1 MVALPFSEESIMKR
15 TTLFLIALCLCL
27 AQLSAAQT
35 AKPDFSGKW
44 LAHTICFE
52 NMTPAAPGDCRT
64 IDVDHQEPGLKVGPR
79 NYTTDGKESFNTVEE
94 VEIKSKASWSGTRLI
109 IESKST
115 FAGGTQATKET
126 WELSEDRGELTIT
139 KEFLR
144 ARPSSM
150 KLIYKK
156 Q

>member
-1 MVALPFSEESIMKR
+1 MKR

-44 LAHTICFE
+44 LAHTMRFE
-52 NMTPAAPGDCRT
+52 NMAPVPPSDCRT
-64 IDVDHQEPGLKVGPR
+64 IEVEHQEPRLNVGPR
-79 NYTTDGKESFNTVEE
+79 NYTTDGKESFNTVEG

-115 FAGGTQATKET
+115 FAGGAQETKEI
-126 WELSEDRGELTIT
+126 WELSEDRQELTIT
-139 KEFLR
+139 KEVLR

>member
-1 MVALPFSEESIMKR
+1 MKR
-15 TTLFLIALCLCL
+15 SILFLIGLCLCL
-27 AQLSAAQT
+27 GQLSAAQT

-44 LAHTICFE
+44 LAHTMRFE
-52 NMTPAAPGDCRT
+52 NMAPVPPGDCRE
-64 IDVDHQEPGLKVGPR
+64 IEVAHQEPGLKVGPR
-79 NYTTDGKESFNTVEE
+79 NYTTDGKESFNTVQG
-94 VEIKSKASWSGTRLI
+94 VEIKSRANWSGTRLI

-115 FAGGTQATKET
+115 FAGGTQAAKET
-126 WELSEDRGELTIT
+126 WELSEDRQELTIT
-139 KEFLR
+139 KEFLS